1 MKILISICLLISAGL
16 TSYALEDWKGRVTDM
31 RGEPVAYANVALLS
45 KADSTLVSGTIT
57 ADDGTFAIAADDDGI
72 LMVAML
78 GYETVYLTPSEDMQV
93 VLKESSAMLEGSV
106 STGMMVKTRVTA
118 TSMVTEIQGT
128 VLGSSGTVLEML
140 GKVPG
145 MMANGDELEVLG
157 KGSPVIYINGRKLHD
172 MNELKQMRSENV
184 QNVEVITNPGAQ
196 YDAAVSSVVRI
207 RTVRRDGEGFGF
219 DLNAA
224 NNQDMQNGVSD
235 PSATL
240 NLRYR
245 FKDLDLFGSVNYW
258 KWDQISVY
266 YDYAKMYTGRDSYI
280 LEDCVANDHFYSS
293 GLDYNLG
300 FNWQLSGNHSVGAR
314 IVRHTTVDAGT
325 YYSSTTDI
333 IRYDESS
340 GQVSSVNESFQD
352 EKRHSPYDWEGNVYY
367 SGMVGRL
374 GINFNADYLSNRK
387 EMMCNISDVIDAEG
401 YMERFQK
408 GGTTSRLA
416 AAKLVLTYP
425 VWKGQ
430 L

>member
-172 MNELKQMRSENV
+172 MNELKQMRSEEV
-184 QNVEVITNPGAQ
+184 LNVEVITNPGAQ
-196 YDAAVSSVVRI
+196 
-207 RTVRRDGEGFGF
+207 
-219 DLNAA
+219 
-224 NNQDMQNGVSD
+224 
-235 PSATL
+235 
-240 NLRYR
+240 
-245 FKDLDLFGSVNYW
+245 
-258 KWDQISVY
+258 
-266 YDYAKMYTGRDSYI
+266 
-280 LEDCVANDHFYSS
+280 
-293 GLDYNLG
+293 
-300 FNWQLSGNHSVGAR
+300 
-314 IVRHTTVDAGT
+314 
-325 YYSSTTDI
+325 
-333 IRYDESS
+333 
-340 GQVSSVNESFQD
+340 
-352 EKRHSPYDWEGNVYY
+352 
-367 SGMVGRL
+367 
-374 GINFNADYLSNRK
+374 
-387 EMMCNISDVIDAEG
+387 
-401 YMERFQK
+401 
-408 GGTTSRLA
+408 
-416 AAKLVLTYP
+416 
-425 VWKGQ
+425 
-430 L
+430 